1 MDVIAMKDILKDL
14 SAVPGIS
21 GQEDVVCHTIKNKI
35 KNYADEVHEDKMGN
49 LVAVVKGNKKGPK
62 LLLSA
67 HMDQIGFIVNHM
79 EDKYIKVTPIGGIS
93 EKITPMTP
101 VKIHTK
107 NREINGVIVCK
118 GPFFEEA
125 DESKKVTKLKELFVD
140 IGLIDKE
147 KKDKDNAKNKE
158 KDLLIQHGIEIGDQ
172 ITFDVPFVELQD
184 NSVRGTAF
192 DDRAGCAVLVEAI
205 KNIGNNFSGE
215 AHFLFCTQE
224 EVGLK
229 GSRTAAFGINPDI
242 ALVIDITSTGDM
254 PGITKSDSSTILGKG
269 PIVTLADAEG
279 RGLLIRKN
287 IKEWLVGTAKNNKI
301 KHQLEIGLRFGTT
314 DATIINMSR
323 EGIPTGLISLPGRHI
338 HSPTEIVN
346 LDDLVGAAKL
356 VVASIKSAEKYF

>member
-1 MDVIAMKDILKDL
+1 MLMDVIAMKDILKEL

-21 GQEDVVCHTIKNKI
+21 GQEDVIRQTIKNKI
-35 KNYADEVHEDKMGN
+35 KKYADEIHEDKMGN

-62 LLLSA
+62 ILLSA

-79 EDKYIKVTPIGGIS
+79 EDKYLKVTPIGGIS

-125 DESKKVTKLKELFVD
+125 DESKKVTKLKELFID
-140 IGLIDKE
+140 IGLIDEE
-147 KKDKDNAKNKE
+147 KKDKDKDKE
-158 KDLLIQHGIEIGDQ
+158 KDLLVQHGIEIGDQ

-205 KNIGNNFSGE
+205 KNLGNNFSGE
-215 AHFLFCTQE
+215 AHFLFATQE

-229 GSRTAAFGINPDI
+229 GSRTAAFRINPDV
-242 ALVIDITSTGDM
+242 ALVVDITSTGDM

-346 LDDLVGAAKL
+346 LDDLKESTNL
-356 VVASIKSAEKYF
+356 VVASIKSAEAYF

>member
-1 MDVIAMKDILKDL
+1 MDVITMKDILKEL
-14 SAVPGIS
+14 SDVPGIS
-21 GQEDVVCHTIKNKI
+21 GHEDAIRHTIKNKI
-35 KNYADEVHEDKMGN
+35 KKYADEIHEDKMGN
-49 LVAVVKGNKKGPK
+49 LVAVVKGNKKGLK
-62 LLLSA
+62 ILLSA

-107 NREINGVIVCK
+107 KREINGVIVCK

-125 DESKKVTKLKELFVD
+125 DESKKVTKLKELFID
-140 IGLIDKE
+140 IGLIVKE
-147 KKDKDNAKNKE
+147 KKDKNKE
-158 KDLLIQHGIEIGDQ
+158 EDLLLQHGIEIGDQ

-192 DDRAGCAVLVEAI
+192 DDRAGCAVLIEAI

-215 AHFLFCTQE
+215 AHFLFATQE

-242 ALVIDITSTGDM
+242 ALVVDTTSTGDM
-254 PGITKSDSSTILGKG
+254 PGITKADSSTILGKG

-323 EGIPTGLISLPGRHI
+323 EGIPTGLISIPGRHI

-346 LDDLVGAAKL
+346 IDDLKGAAKL
-356 VVASIKSAEKYF
+356 IVASIKSAETCF